1 MSAPLPA
8 EAVLPFIDRL
18 RSKKPGVPVTWAL
31 AVVNLAVFAA
41 TLLAGAG
48 WWHTA
53 NAVQLD
59 WGANFGP
66 ATQDGEWW
74 RLGTAMFLHFG
85 LLHLAVNLV
94 TLAELGRYV
103 ERILGPVRFILLY
116 VGSGVGGNLLS
127 LVMQGNHGV
136 SGGAS
141 GALFGLCAALLVAV
155 WRERGALGEGEFRW
169 LFLGGLAF
177 TAGNIALGLLVAG
190 IDNGAHLGGFV
201 CGLLLSPILAR
212 REAHAPRAPDRI
224 RPAASALLGIWI
236 AALVLALPEAR
247 YDWSDELA
255 ARAALR
261 QFASTD
267 SALAERWN
275 AILQSGDRQG
285 LSFAEMAS
293 RIETEVGL
301 RYEESFE
308 HLAAFDL
315 DPRAP
320 SAALLDRVR
329 HYARLRGAASHEFA
343 DALRAGD
350 AQGMQRAFEKL
361 EGAGMRQTEHP
372 QPAGKE

>member
-1 MSAPLPA
+1 
-8 EAVLPFIDRL
+8 
-18 RSKKPGVPVTWAL
+18 VPVTWAL
-31 AVVNLAVFAA
+31 LIANLAVFAA

-85 LLHLAVNLV
+85 LVHLAVNLV

-103 ERILGPVRFILLY
+103 ERILGSARFVLLY
-116 VGSGVGGNLLS
+116 GGSGVGGNLLS
-127 LVMQGNHGV
+127 LVMQGSQGV

-155 WRERGALGEGEFRW
+155 WFERRTLERSEFRW
-169 LFLGGLAF
+169 LFLGGLAV
-177 TAGNIALGLLVAG
+177 TAGNIALGLLIVG

-201 CGLLLSPILAR
+201 CGLLLSLVLAHGTPPLP
-212 REAHAPRAPDRI
+212 HALGRI
-224 RPAASALLGIWI
+224 RLAASALLGIWI
-236 AALVLALPEAR
+236 AALILALPEAR

-255 ARAALR
+255 ARDAIR

-267 SALAERWN
+267 SELAERWN
-275 AILQSGDRQG
+275 AILQLGDRQG
-285 LSFAEMAS
+285 LSFAEMAN
-293 RIETEVGL
+293 RIETEVVL

-320 SAALLDRVR
+320 SVFLLGRVR
-329 HYARLRGAASHEFA
+329 RYAQLRGTASHEFA
-343 DALRAGD
+343 DAMRTGD
-350 AQGMQRAFEKL
+350 TQGMRRAFEKL
-361 EGAGMRQTEHP
+361 EGASVLQTEHP
-372 QPAGKE
+372 RPPGKK